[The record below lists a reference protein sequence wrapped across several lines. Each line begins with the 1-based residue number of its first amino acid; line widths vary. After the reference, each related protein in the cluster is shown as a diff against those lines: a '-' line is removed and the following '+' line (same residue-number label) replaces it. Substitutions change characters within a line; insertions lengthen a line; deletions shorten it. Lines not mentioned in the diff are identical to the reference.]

1 MGFVFDM
8 GNVLSLDVD
17 VLPCMAARL
26 GMTIERITD
35 YAGDDFGDLL
45 VGAKTAEE
53 FWRDFNRHFGTDV
66 REDLLITCFHPA
78 TDPRMERLIL
88 DLKAAGHR
96 VVCGTNAFEK
106 HYRYHLER
114 GEYAVFDRVYASNL
128 MGIAK
133 PSPDFFQH
141 ILDAGGLAG
150 RRYVLHR
157 RPGRE
162 RRRGARARHAGIP
175 VRLRVA
181 LRARRPPRLAR
192 RSAPEPHGRVSGQLG
207 VHELDVQAREALQSL
222 LQRHRR
228 VLRSDERRRVA
239 HEVVASRPRRS
250 PRSSASAGTGRSSPR
265 S

>member
-1 MGFVFDM
+1 M

-26 GMTIERITD
+26 GMPIGRIVD
-35 YAGDDFGDLL
+35 YAGEDFGELL
-45 VGAKTAEE
+45 VGAMTAEE

-114 GEYAVFDRVYASNL
+114 GEYAVFDQVYASNL

-133 PSPDFFQH
+133 PSPGFFRAH
-141 ILDAGGLAG
+141 PRARRLAA
-150 RRYVLHR
+150 RRDLLHR

-162 RRRGARARHAGIP
+162 RRRGARSRHAVIQ
-175 VRLRVA
+175 V
-181 LRARRPPRLAR
+181 
-192 RSAPEPHGRVSGQLG
+192 
-207 VHELDVQAREALQSL
+207 
-222 LQRHRR
+222 
-228 VLRSDERRRVA
+228 
-239 HEVVASRPRRS
+239 
-250 PRSSASAGTGRSSPR
+250 
-265 S
+265 